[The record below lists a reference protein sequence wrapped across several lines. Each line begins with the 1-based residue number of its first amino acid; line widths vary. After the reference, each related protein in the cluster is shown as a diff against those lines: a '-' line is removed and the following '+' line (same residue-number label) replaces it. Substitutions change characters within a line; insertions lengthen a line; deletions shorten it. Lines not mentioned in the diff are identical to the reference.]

1 MNGIERSRVHKPLT
15 WLIAIWLSIIPV
27 TALAQ
32 THITPPSNKYSPSQ
46 DVELGRQAAVE
57 AEKQLPL
64 LRDEETT
71 YYVER
76 IGRRLADSIP
86 AEYRHPEFRYT
97 FKVVDASDINAFAL
111 PGGPMYVNR
120 GMIQAAHSEG
130 EVAGVMAHEMSHVA
144 LRHGT
149 AQATKAEKYQIG
161 AIAGAILGAVIGGNA
176 GSIISQGSQF
186 GLGAAFLRFSREY
199 EKQADI
205 LGAQIMARAGYD
217 PMDLVNMFKTIERQG
232 GGSGGPQWLS
242 DHPNPGNREAY
253 IAQEARYLQVTN
265 PIRDTRDFAS
275 VQSRLRGMPPA
286 RSTEQIMR
294 GGQGNP
300 RGGQYPSSGQV
311 GGRVEHP
318 SSRYR
323 TYREGNLFE
332 VSVPENWREL
342 AGNDSVT
349 FAPDGAYGQ
358 TGGQSVFT
366 HGVQIGVTRNEIH
379 DLRQATD
386 EFIQSLMQGN
396 SRLRQQSGYQRGNV
410 GGREGL
416 AVSLNNVSE
425 VNGRPEIVAVYTTLM
440 SDGNLFYVIAVAPR
454 DEFGSYQGAFQRV
467 TRSIQIYDSG
477 EIPDYGR
484 SRRRG

>member
-1 MNGIERSRVHKPLT
+1 MHRCPSEERNMNGIERSRVHKPLA
-15 WLIAIWLSIIPV
+15 WLIAIWLCIMPV

-32 THITPPSNKYSPSQ
+32 THITPPGNKYSASQ

-64 LRDEETT
+64 LRDEETG
-71 YYVER
+71 YYIER
-76 IGRRLADSIP
+76 IGRRLVDSIP

-149 AQATKAEKYQIG
+149 AQATKAEKYQVG
-161 AIAGAILGAVIGGNA
+161 AVAGAILGAIIGGNA
-176 GSIISQGSQF
+176 GSVISQGSQF

-232 GGSGGPQWLS
+232 GGSGGTQWLS

-253 IAQEARYLQVTN
+253 ITQDGRYLHVTN

-275 VQSRLRGMPPA
+275 VQSRLRGMQPA

-294 GGQGNP
+294 SGQRNP
-300 RGGQYPSSGQV
+300 RGGQYPSGGQV
-311 GGRVEHP
+311 GGRVESP
-318 SSRYR
+318 ASRYR
-323 TYREGNLFE
+323 TYREANLFE
-332 VSVPENWREL
+332 VSVAE
-342 AGNDSVT
+342 
-349 FAPDGAYGQ
+349 
-358 TGGQSVFT
+358 
-366 HGVQIGVTRNEIH
+366 
-379 DLRQATD
+379 
-386 EFIQSLMQGN
+386 
-396 SRLRQQSGYQRGNV
+396 
-410 GGREGL
+410 
-416 AVSLNNVSE
+416 
-425 VNGRPEIVAVYTTLM
+425 
-440 SDGNLFYVIAVAPR
+440 
-454 DEFGSYQGAFQRV
+454 
-467 TRSIQIYDSG
+467 
-477 EIPDYGR
+477 
-484 SRRRG
+484 